1 MTDFSKN
8 SAETYGQIV
17 DDILDFKFAMV
28 VDDLLGSNREFL
40 ISRWKQYIDYYEI
53 IKENFKSP

>member
-53 IKENFKSP
+53 IKENLKSP